1 MIRNLLIC
9 GLVAGVC
16 AGLLATG
23 FAEVAGEPAINRA
36 IAFEYAQ
43 ARAAGEPAEVELV
56 SRTVQRSAGLVT
68 GAVVY
73 GLALGGLFALVFA
86 FVYGR
91 AGRRA
96 SPGRTALGLAASS
109 FLVVYL
115 VPFVKYPANP
125 PSVGDPETIG
135 RRTALYVV
143 MIAVSLFAA
152 VAAVHLRAWLLR
164 RWRASTATVLGV
176 AAYIVA
182 VVAAG
187 IALPGVHEVPKAF
200 PAETLWRFREA
211 SVGTQLVMWATIGL
225 VFSTGAERVMR
236 RGTVGAK
243 PMVGVTKAAAAR
255 D

>member
-23 FAEVAGEPAINRA
+23 FAEVAGEPAVDQA
-36 IAFEYAQ
+36 IAFESAQ
-43 ARAAGEPAEVELV
+43 ARAAGEPPAMELV
-56 SRTVQRSAGLVT
+56 SRTVQRSAGPVT

-73 GLALGGLFALVFA
+73 GLALGGLFALLFA

-91 AGRRA
+91 VGRAG
-96 SPGRTALGLAASS
+96 PGRTALVLAAAS
-109 FLVVYL
+109 FLVVYI

-135 RRTALYVV
+135 RRTALYFV

-152 VAAVHLRAWLLR
+152 VAAVRLRAWSLR
-164 RWRASTATVLGV
+164 RWRASTATLLGV
-176 AAYIVA
+176 AAYVVA

-187 IALPGVHEVPKAF
+187 IALPGVHEVPTAF

-211 SVGTQLVMWATIGL
+211 SVGMQLVMWATIGL
-225 VFSTGAERVMR
+225 VFSVGAERVMR
-236 RGTVGAK
+236 RAGAK
-243 PMVGVTKAAAAR
+243 PTVGIQQAAAVR